1 MIKKTLLSLSLAGWL
16 TFGVAASAQVPVI
29 DTATLTQATQTAR
42 NTAQIMNSNQQI
54 LNTVN
59 RTLAAVTG
67 NRSTGGLSSIGLG
80 GFSLS
85 SAPNLSSLLG
95 GGSLSMGGLGSYGS
109 LASSIINGLNLVKT
123 LTGASSAA
131 STTESCLHGSGQHLR
146 RDHRRGVGRS
156 GRLNNAVVGLR
167 RGGGTD
173 RLRAR
178 HQRVDRSELANPD
191 PDGSDDQRAD
201 RHGQSDERVAQRP
214 ATAGSRRAIEAV
226 EHVDLQCV
234 AGDAGWE
241 VGERRDENKSSRD
254 APSSSPSA
262 WR

>member
-1 MIKKTLLSLSLAGWL
+1 
-16 TFGVAASAQVPVI
+16 
-29 DTATLTQATQTAR
+29 
-42 NTAQIMNSNQQI
+42 MNSNQQI

-59 RTLAAVTG
+59 QTLAAVTG

-123 LTGASSAA
+123 LTGATSATSTTDLAYTGAVNTSAA
-131 STTESCLHGSGQHLR
+131 ITAAVSGAQAASIT
-146 RDHRRGVGRS
+146 RS
-156 GRLNNAVVGLR
+156 SGFSGAA
-167 RGGGTD
+167 GTD

-178 HQRVDRSELANPD
+178 HQRVDRSEFANPD

-226 EHVDLQCV
+226 EHVDLQCF
-234 AGDAGWE
+234 AGDTGRE
-241 VGERRDENKSSRD
+241 VGERRDEKKNCETRPRRRPRHGADRLSACAHKDLMAPCTRDSSLWSFGRAYAAASD
-254 APSSSPSA
+254 CGPLLPVN
-262 WR
+262 R

>member
-67 NRSTGGLSSIGLG
+67 NRSTGGLSSICLG

-123 LTGASSAA
+123 LTGASSAS
-131 STTESCLHGSGQHLR
+131 STTDLAYTGAVNTSAAITAAVSGAQAASITRSSGFGGAAGQIGSAPDIKGSIDQISQIQTQTGQTINELIGTVNLTNASLNAQQQQ
-146 RDHRRGVGRS
+146 DLAAQSKLSNMWTFNASQATLVG
-156 GRLNNAVVGLR
+156 
-167 RGGGTD
+167 
-173 RLRAR
+173 
-178 HQRVDRSELANPD
+178 
-191 PDGSDDQRAD
+191 
-201 RHGQSDERVAQRP
+201 
-214 ATAGSRRAIEAV
+214 
-226 EHVDLQCV
+226 
-234 AGDAGWE
+234 
-241 VGERRDENKSSRD
+241 K
-254 APSSSPSA
+254 
-262 WR
+262 

>member
-16 TFGVAASAQVPVI
+16 TFGFAASAQVPVI
-29 DTATLTQATQTAR
+29 DTATLTQATQTAQ

-123 LTGASSAA
+123 LTGASSAT
-131 STTESCLHGSGQHLR
+131 STTDLAYTGAVNTSAAITAAVSGAQAASITRSSGFGGAAGQIGSAPDIKGSIDQNSQIQTQTGQTINELIGTVNLTNASLNAQQQQ
-146 RDHRRGVGRS
+146 DLAAQSKLSNMWTFNASQATLVG
-156 GRLNNAVVGLR
+156 
-167 RGGGTD
+167 
-173 RLRAR
+173 
-178 HQRVDRSELANPD
+178 
-191 PDGSDDQRAD
+191 
-201 RHGQSDERVAQRP
+201 
-214 ATAGSRRAIEAV
+214 
-226 EHVDLQCV
+226 
-234 AGDAGWE
+234 
-241 VGERRDENKSSRD
+241 K
-254 APSSSPSA
+254 
-262 WR
+262 

>member
-29 DTATLTQATQTAR
+29 DTATLTQATQTAQ

-59 RTLAAVTG
+59 QTLAAVTG

-123 LTGASSAA
+123 LTGASSAT
-131 STTESCLHGSGQHLR
+131 STTDLAYTGAVNTSAAITAAVSGAQAASITRSSGFGGAAGQIGSAPDIKGSIDQNSQIQTQTGQTINELIGTVNLTNASLNAQQQQ
-146 RDHRRGVGRS
+146 DLAAQSKLSNMWTFNASQATLVG
-156 GRLNNAVVGLR
+156 
-167 RGGGTD
+167 
-173 RLRAR
+173 
-178 HQRVDRSELANPD
+178 
-191 PDGSDDQRAD
+191 
-201 RHGQSDERVAQRP
+201 
-214 ATAGSRRAIEAV
+214 
-226 EHVDLQCV
+226 
-234 AGDAGWE
+234 
-241 VGERRDENKSSRD
+241 K
-254 APSSSPSA
+254 
-262 WR
+262 

>member
-16 TFGVAASAQVPVI
+16 TFGVEASAQVPVI
-29 DTATLTQATQTAR
+29 DTATLTQATQTAQ

-59 RTLAAVTG
+59 QTLAAVTG

-123 LTGASSAA
+123 LTGASSAT
-131 STTESCLHGSGQHLR
+131 STTDLAYTGAVNTSAAITAAVSGAQAASITRSSGFGGAAGQIGSAPDIKGSIDQNSQIQTQTGQTINELIGTVNLTNAALNAQQQQ
-146 RDHRRGVGRS
+146 DLAAQSKLSNMWTFNASQATLVG
-156 GRLNNAVVGLR
+156 
-167 RGGGTD
+167 
-173 RLRAR
+173 
-178 HQRVDRSELANPD
+178 
-191 PDGSDDQRAD
+191 
-201 RHGQSDERVAQRP
+201 
-214 ATAGSRRAIEAV
+214 
-226 EHVDLQCV
+226 
-234 AGDAGWE
+234 
-241 VGERRDENKSSRD
+241 K
-254 APSSSPSA
+254 
-262 WR
+262 